1 MKLAP
6 RSLREEMTTHI
17 DQGAAARALVLALA
31 LSGCSR
37 AVAPSPLAPRI
48 VTASAREL
56 AIYRTVAESVYVR
69 STGQPV
75 AVMAMSLDTACTGVL
90 CQPVAARW
98 GLDTMWWDT
107 AGDGAVARTA
117 LADLQGKAGRTID
130 LGDVGVGHPHLIAV
144 APNALPTDAS
154 DVSQWASFRARYEG
168 AAGVLRFTPVGVD
181 SSGRGAIV
189 SVRWSCGPTCDHT
202 LAVALRADSLE
213 QWRIADMLLIPSRP
227 AGSVS
232 SPPTH

>member
-1 MKLAP
+1 MKG
-6 RSLREEMTTHI
+6 LRERMSRHI
-17 DQGAAARALVLALA
+17 GRRAAAPALVLAFA
-31 LSGCSR
+31 LSGCNR
-37 AVAPSPLAPRI
+37 TVATSPLVPHV

-75 AVMAMSLDTACTGVL
+75 AVVAMSVDTICTGVL
-90 CQPVAARW
+90 CESVAARW

-107 AGDGAVARTA
+107 AGDGAAARTA
-117 LADLQGKAGRTID
+117 LADLEGKAGRTVD

-154 DVSQWASFRARYEG
+154 DVSQWASFRARHEG
-168 AAGVLRFTPVGVD
+168 ASGVLRFTPVGVD
-181 SSGRGAIV
+181 ASGRGAIV

-227 AGSVS
+227 AEAVS
-232 SPPTH
+232 SPASP

>member
-1 MKLAP
+1 M
-6 RSLREEMTTHI
+6 
-17 DQGAAARALVLALA
+17 ALA
-31 LSGCSR
+31 SSAGCGHAPVTPLS
-37 AVAPSPLAPRI
+37 APRI

-75 AVMAMSLDTACTGVL
+75 AVAAMSLDTTCTGVL

-107 AGDGAVARTA
+107 AGDDAVARSA
-117 LADLQGKAGRTID
+117 LADLQAKAGRTVD
-130 LGDVGVGHPHLIAV
+130 LGDVAEGHPRLIAV

-154 DVSQWASFRARYEG
+154 DVDQWAAFRKRYEG
-168 AAGVLRFTPVGVD
+168 AAGVLRFTPVGMD

-189 SVRWSCGPTCDHT
+189 SVRWLCGPTCDHT
-202 LAVALRADSLE
+202 LAVALHADSLE
-213 QWRIADMLLIPSRP
+213 QWRIADVLLIPSRP
-227 AGSVS
+227 AQAMS
-232 SPPTH
+232 SPPSP